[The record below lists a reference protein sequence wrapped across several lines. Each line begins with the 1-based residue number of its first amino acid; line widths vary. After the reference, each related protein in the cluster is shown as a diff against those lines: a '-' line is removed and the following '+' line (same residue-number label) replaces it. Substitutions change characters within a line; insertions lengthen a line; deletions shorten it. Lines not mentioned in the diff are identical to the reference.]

1 MTTPALLN
9 RADHTYSSDG
19 KKVPLCVS
27 DVLRLSGICPAYPD
41 IPSVLNHVEHAR
53 ELGETV
59 HEWCDFLDTEDP
71 DGESMSVPVE
81 AVEALRETEPLPYVC
96 AYQKFRCEYEPD
108 WAHIE
113 QSFHLEECAG
123 TPDRIGTIERNGKRI
138 PVIVDIKTP
147 RQPEKHWQIQLSGYQ
162 WLANRLDC
170 LLFALLL
177 RSDATY
183 KLLPYDSD
191 IGTFCAALRVAQW
204 KIRNGGKIR

>member
-1 MTTPALLN
+1 MSATATLERGSHVYTDAKGE
-9 RADHTYSSDG
+9 R
-19 KKVPLCVS
+19 VPLCVS
-27 DVLRLSGICPAYPD
+27 SVLRLAGVCQPYPD

-59 HEWCDFLDTEDP
+59 HEWADWFDQGYTDRSDLSVLD
-71 DGESMSVPVE
+71 G
-81 AVEALRETEPLPYVC
+81 TEPLPYIL
-96 AYQKFRCEYEPD
+96 AYQRFRVEHEPE
-108 WAHIE
+108 WTHIE
-113 QSFHLEECAG
+113 QSFALEDCAG
-123 TPDRIGTIERNGKRI
+123 TPDRIGTIKRGKARI

-147 RQPEKHWQIQLSGYQ
+147 RQAEKHWQLQLSGYQ

-183 KLLPYDSD
+183 KLLPYESD

-204 KIRNGGKIR
+204 RIKNGGKIR